1 MRGKAIPSSVK
12 KEKITNPDSRMLD
25 FSIKRQAN
33 EKRKYAKKIAPP
45 TPAGPGGYAG

>member
-25 FSIKRQAN
+25 FSIKRQAM
-33 EKRKYAKKIAPP
+33 EKESVQRKATPP